1 MEPSA
6 TSSAETIDAQLKM
19 STVTAQ
25 NKTVGRG
32 KMIWYFTLLAAASL
46 IWSAQGTAVKFLD
59 RTMGPI
65 AITFLPFYITTILLV
80 PLLIRKRRATAGAV
94 RPTWS
99 DWGKFA
105 LAGVLGQVLAQLGM
119 TWGISRSLASNGAVL
134 NLMIPVITAILA
146 SFMLHE
152 KLSALRI
159 ASLALGLVGVML
171 MSVQD
176 LRHVSFLEMK
186 YLVGNGLILVG
197 CFGSS
202 FYNTYCKGLMKRFQE
217 IEILIFSYI
226 TASLASIPLLI
237 WVEPFHWSVFGTF
250 DWKSWLAFAFLAILM
265 YGASMLFFFAALE
278 HLDVTVASVSLYLVP
293 IFGVILASVLL
304 AERLSTLAMVGSGI
318 VLVATILIM
327 KYDTSY

>member
-1 MEPSA
+1 MA
-6 TSSAETIDAQLKM
+6 TTTELK
-19 STVTAQ
+19 TPAG
-25 NKTVGRG
+25 KGR
-32 KMIWYFTLLAAASL
+32 MLWYFTLLAAASL
-46 IWSAQGTAVKFLD
+46 IWSAQGTAIKFLD
-59 RTMGPI
+59 RNMGPI
-65 AITFLPFYITTILLV
+65 AITFLPFYITTVLFV
-80 PLLIRKRRATAGAV
+80 PLLIRKRRANPAAV

-105 LAGVLGQVLAQLGM
+105 MAGVLGQVLAQLGM

-134 NLMIPVITAILA
+134 NLMIPVITAVLA

-152 KLSALRI
+152 KLSLLRI

-171 MSVQD
+171 MSVED

-186 YLVGNGLILVG
+186 YLVGNALILVG

-202 FYNTYCKGLMKRFQE
+202 FYNTYCKGLLRRFQE

-226 TASLASIPLLI
+226 TASLASIPLLV
-237 WVEPFHWSVFGTF
+237 WAEPFHWSVFRTF
-250 DWKSWLAFAFLAILM
+250 DWKSWVAFAFLAILM

-293 IFGVILASVLL
+293 IFGVLMAAVILG
-304 AERLSTLAMVGSGI
+304 ERLSALAMVGSGI
-318 VLVATILIM
+318 VLVATILVM

>member
-1 MEPSA
+1 MA
-6 TSSAETIDAQLKM
+6 TATGL
-19 STVTAQ
+19 
-25 NKTVGRG
+25 NKTAGRG
-32 KMIWYFTLLAAASL
+32 KMIWYSLLAAASL

-80 PLLIRKRRATAGAV
+80 PLLIRKRHATPGAV

-99 DWGKFA
+99 DWRKFV

-146 SFMLHE
+146 SFMLRE
-152 KLSALRI
+152 KLSTLRI
-159 ASLALGLVGVML
+159 ASLALGLMGVML
-171 MSVQD
+171 MSVED
-176 LRHVSFLEMK
+176 LRHVSFLEIK

-237 WVEPFHWSVFGTF
+237 WVEPFHASVFGTF
-250 DWKSWLAFAFLAILM
+250 DWKSWVAFAFLAILM

-293 IFGVILASVLL
+293 IFGVIMASVLL
-304 AERLSTLAMVGSGI
+304 RERLSTSAMVGSGI
-318 VLVATILIM
+318 VLAATILIM
-327 KYDTSY
+327 KYDTTY